1 MSQPQLSLLTDTELA
16 SQSQNSL
23 YLKQQA
29 VNLVQQVCQQNWTDH
44 NTADPGITLLEVLSF
59 AISDMCYRLEFS
71 VPDLLAPDR
80 ARNDWEPE
88 AFFLAP
94 TILPSNLVTH
104 TDIRQ
109 AIIDVAGVRNV
120 SIMSANQTPEDGS
133 ASFPIASIRLLLELD
148 TPWTAMTNCEQSDL
162 IHRVRQ
168 RFMSLRNVNQDL
180 DSILI
185 MDTQPVAVCMSVG
198 LEGVQ
203 DPIASL
209 AEIFRICRQVITP
222 DIPKYSLESLQQQG
236 LSGDEIY
243 QGPLTTHGLIQQSDL
258 KDIVLPER
266 LYTSDILDA
275 VKTVEGLKEINGL
288 SFAQVVEKDTGER
301 EAVIQDR
308 RYYWRIDLRDLTG
321 TTDGAQKILTLDL
334 PSSLASL
341 ELTLDGQPFSLNE
354 DVRQQ
359 IIDRVTSDD
368 SNSTT
373 LSTPVLSDFISQRY
387 RQLRDYVSIQQEFP
401 EIYQLMEQR
410 FDDPKRRFDNAG
422 ILQLKGFLTLFDQL
436 LADQMAQ
443 LDNLRRLLA
452 IPDTGVYARLTGVFN
467 TMLASETLTS
477 AAINQFWQDVRQLP
491 RTQLSQPITGIS
503 GMQQLLTDYFE
514 QYQQQGFQDY
524 VEPILSE
531 WQLNRLVHSL
541 DHLLARFA
549 EKRLDNGL
557 LKYRPVF
564 SHYIDRFNPIPADIC
579 RDQPLLDKLVA
590 LKSLLDMAAIINDYP
605 RLSQQRAGA
614 ANYLSPKPLTAPPAG
629 LLSRIGRFMGWSHI
643 GQIPLAVNSRE
654 SIYLL
659 ESELLRHGADA
670 ESYQPYQLY
679 FVVPDWPSRFANTEF
694 QSLLAEQLRRQSPVH
709 QHVRLISLS
718 RPLMSLFE
726 RLYYCWQNAMT
737 QKPLPVTL
745 TSNADSDNDQD
756 QTDDSENQPVNR
768 LSGQLQNALI
778 HKSLRLS
785 LNCDEADSGTC
796 DDPEKLDD
804 ENQRISRLSVHL
816 RTFIKAPDSL
826 LEQILSTLVDPTNNN
841 PWQPLI
847 DAIEVWLHTDD
858 KDKINGSNFEEIHD
872 QLAEL
877 LSPKAETYGGL
888 DADSLLFA
896 LAHERLEQMFN
907 PYPIGQATIGCNFR
921 IGYQPLDYLKPSY
934 PINAAYI
941 NPDKPGTPH
950 FTVHISAPNTL

>member
-1 MSQPQLSLLTDTELA
+1 MSQPQLSTLTDTELA

-80 ARNDWEPE
+80 ARNDWEPD

-120 SIMSANQTPEDGS
+120 SIMSASQTPEDGS
-133 ASFPIASIRLLLELD
+133 TSFPIASIRLLLELD
-148 TPWTAMTNCEQSDL
+148 TPWTAMTPCEQADL
-162 IHRVRQ
+162 IHRVRH

-180 DSILI
+180 DGILI
-185 MDTQPVAVCMSVG
+185 MDTQPVAVCMSLG
-198 LEGVQ
+198 LEDVQ

-209 AEIFRICRQVITP
+209 AEVFRICRQVITP
-222 DIPKYSLESLQQQG
+222 DIPRYSLEKLQQQG

-243 QGPLTTHGLIQQSDL
+243 QGPLTTNGLMQQSDL
-258 KDIVLPER
+258 KDVVLPER

-275 VKTVEGLKEINGL
+275 VRTVDGLTEINGL
-288 SFAQVVEKDTGER
+288 SFAQVVVEEDGER
-301 EAVIQDR
+301 KAVIEDR

-321 TTDGAQKILTLDL
+321 SSASEAQKILTLDL
-334 PSSLASL
+334 ATSLASL
-341 ELTLDGQPFSLNE
+341 ELTVDGQPYRLSE
-354 DVRQQ
+354 EVRQQ
-359 IIDRVTSDD
+359 IIDQVNADGD
-368 SNSTT
+368 ASTV
-373 LSTPVLSDFISQRY
+373 LSTPVLSDFVSQRY
-387 RQLRDYVSIQQEFP
+387 RQLRDYVSIQREFP

-410 FDDPKRRFDNAG
+410 FDDPKRRLDNAG

-452 IPDTGVYARLTGVFN
+452 IPDTAVYTRLTGIFN

-491 RTQLSQPITGIS
+491 HTQLSQPITGIS
-503 GMQQLLTDYFE
+503 GMQQLLTDYFD
-514 QYQQQGFQDY
+514 QYQQQGFQDDL
-524 VEPILSE
+524 EPILSQ

-549 EKRLDNGL
+549 EKRLDNSL

-564 SHYIDRFNPIPADIC
+564 SHYIDQFNPIPADISQ
-579 RDQPLLDKLVA
+579 DQPLLDKLVA
-590 LKSLLDMAAIINDYP
+590 LKSLLDMAAILNDYP

-614 ANYLSPKPLTAPPAG
+614 ANYLNPQPLTAPPAG

-643 GQIPLAVNSRE
+643 GQIPLAVNNRE

-670 ESYQPYQLY
+670 ESYQPYLLY
-679 FVVPDWPSRFANTEF
+679 FVVPDWPSRFANSEF
-694 QSLLAEQLRRQSPVH
+694 QNLLAEQLRRQSPVH
-709 QHVRLISLS
+709 QRIRVITLS

-745 TSNADSDNDQD
+745 TTNTDPDNDQG
-756 QTDDSENQPVNR
+756 QTDDSEDQPVNR

-778 HKSLRLS
+778 HKPLRFSLS
-785 LNCDEADSGTC
+785 CDGDSGTC

-804 ENQRISRLSVHL
+804 ENQRISRLSAHL

-826 LEQILSTLVDPTNNN
+826 LEQILSTLVDPTKNN

-858 KDKINGSNFEEIHD
+858 KDKINGSNFEQIHD

-941 NPDKPGTPH
+941 NPATPGLPR